1 MLRSGSDNPELRKF
15 GMKMKKKKKNN
26 KARNLGFIAI
36 IIAMVVI
43 FVIIGGK
50 KDTDEDDRKLVSYM
64 KTEEIER
71 GDIRQ
76 TVGAQGPMVPFDTV
90 HVRSEASGKVD
101 ELFFDV
107 GDEVLADDP
116 LVGLDQEVLHINM
129 RAAQASVESARASLK
144 QQRKGWLPAEKARF
158 EEQIRAL
165 EIDLNKY
172 VSDLRRTRELYE
184 AGFASD
190 AEFESAEYIRNQSEM
205 ALENAREQLEILL
218 DGSPEEIIELYEANY
233 RMSKAEYDRAA
244 KSLGDSTI
252 YSPMGG
258 VILEKFVTEGSVVV
272 SSQSSFGAGSDLIAL
287 IGDLSK
293 MKILALVDE
302 TDIGLVKVGQK
313 VIIEVDAFEG
323 DEFITSVTK
332 INPMGKVTTTV
343 TNFEVEMVIDNP
355 DGNLLPNLTAY
366 IDIVTEEVVDVVMVP
381 DNAVLRF
388 KGVDYV
394 FVVDDDDNLIQRE
407 VELGITDYEYT
418 EVLSGLEGGEKVVVR
433 GLPSEPY
440 DIEEEE
446 PAEDIENVEEIEE
459 IEIVDE

>member
-1 MLRSGSDNPELRKF
+1 
-15 GMKMKKKKKNN
+15 MKMKKKKKSN
-26 KARNLGFIAI
+26 KARNLAFIAI

-50 KDTDEDDRKLVSYM
+50 KDKDDDERKLASYM
-64 KTEEIER
+64 KTEEVER

-76 TVGAQGPMVPFDTV
+76 TVGAQGPMLPYDTV
-90 HVRSEASGKVD
+90 HIRSEASGKVD

-107 GDEVLADDP
+107 GDEVLVDDP
-116 LVGLDQEVLHINM
+116 LVELDQEILLINM
-129 RAAQASVESARASLK
+129 RAAQASVEASRANLK
-144 QQRKGWLPAEKARF
+144 QQRKGWVPSEKARF
-158 EEQIRAL
+158 EEQIRTL
-165 EIDLNKY
+165 EIDLDKY
-172 VSDLRRTRELYE
+172 ESDLARTRELFD

-190 AEFESAEYIRNQSEM
+190 AELETAEYICTQSRV

-218 DGSPEEIIELYEANY
+218 EGSPEEIVELYEANY

-252 YSPMGG
+252 YSPMAG

-287 IGDLSK
+287 IGDLSM

-302 TDIGLVKVGQK
+302 TDIGLVGIGQK
-313 VIIEVDAFEG
+313 VVIEVDAFEG
-323 DEFITSVTK
+323 EEFITSVTK

-355 DGNLLPNLTAY
+355 DGKLLPNLTAY
-366 IDIVTEEVVDVVMVP
+366 IDIVTNEVIDVVKVP

-388 KGVDYV
+388 KGIDYV
-394 FVVDDDDNLIQRE
+394 FVVDDDDNLVQRE
-407 VELGITDYEYT
+407 VELGITDYEFT
-418 EVLSGLEGGEKVVVR
+418 EVISGLEDGEKVVVR
-433 GLPSEPY
+433 GLTSEPF
-440 DIEEEE
+440 DVDEEDEE
-446 PAEDIENVEEIEE
+446 SMEDIEDVEEIED
-459 IEIVDE
+459 IEIVED